1 MTTPEDIIEFWYG
14 SDADRP
20 LQNAESWFKK
30 DDAFDREIEDRFG
43 STLKRAED
51 GELEDWCETPRGR
64 LGYIIVLDQFSRN
77 MYRGE
82 PDAFLNDSQALDAT
96 LEGIDLGHDTE
107 LEPQH
112 CWFFYMPLMH
122 SESPEIQQMS
132 LEKYRELAELDGL
145 SESMRSALENA
156 YDFAEQHAEII
167 EEFGRYPHRNDV
179 LGREST
185 DAEKEY
191 LKRDDAGF

>member
-1 MTTPEDIIEFWYG
+1 
-14 SDADRP
+14 
-20 LQNAESWFKK
+20 
-30 DDAFDREIEDRFG
+30 
-43 STLKRAED
+43 
-51 GELEDWCETPRGR
+51 
-64 LGYIIVLDQFSRN
+64 
-77 MYRGE
+77 
-82 PDAFLNDSQALDAT
+82 
-96 LEGIDLGHDTE
+96 
-107 LEPQH
+107 
-112 CWFFYMPLMH
+112 MPLMH

-185 DAEKEY
+185 EAEKEY

>member
-51 GELEDWCETPRGR
+51 GELEDWRETPRGR

-77 MYRGE
+77 MYRGQ

-107 LEPQH
+107 LDPQH
-112 CWFFYMPLMH
+112 RWFFYMPLMH

-156 YDFAEQHAEII
+156 YDFAEQHADII

-185 DAEKEY
+185 EAEKEY